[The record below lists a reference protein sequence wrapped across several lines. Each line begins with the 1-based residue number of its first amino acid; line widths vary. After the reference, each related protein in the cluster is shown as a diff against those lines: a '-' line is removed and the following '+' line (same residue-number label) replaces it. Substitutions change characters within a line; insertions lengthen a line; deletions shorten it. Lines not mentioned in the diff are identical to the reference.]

1 MSVEHKTLEI
11 TDANFEELVL
21 KSDKPVIVDYW
32 ATWCGPCKMLSPIV
46 EELAKEMD
54 GQVVF
59 GKMDVQKNMTGTKY
73 GVSALPT
80 LMFFKGGQKV
90 ESIITNLAKSK
101 GIINTTNVAFRFT
114 KQRAVS
120 DGLVNQN
127 TSK

>member
-21 KSDKPVIVDYW
+21 NSDKPVIVDYW

-59 GKMDVQKNMTGTKY
+59 GKMNVEKNVTGTKY

-90 ESIITNLAKSK
+90 ESIMGVPTKAKLKEKAQSY
-101 GIINTTNVAFRFT
+101 I
-114 KQRAVS
+114 
-120 DGLVNQN
+120 
-127 TSK
+127 

>member
-59 GKMDVQKNMTGTKY
+59 GKMNVEKNITGTKY

-90 ESIITNLAKSK
+90 ESIMGVPTKAKLK
-101 GIINTTNVAFRFT
+101 EKAQAMV
-114 KQRAVS
+114 
-120 DGLVNQN
+120 
-127 TSK
+127 

>member
-1 MSVEHKTLEI
+1 MSVDHKTLEI

-21 KSDKPVIVDYW
+21 NSDKPVIVDYW

-59 GKMDVQKNMTGTKY
+59 GKMNVEKNITGTKY

-90 ESIITNLAKSK
+90 ESIMGVPTKAKIK
-101 GIINTTNVAFRFT
+101 EKA
-114 KQRAVS
+114 QA
-120 DGLVNQN
+120 LV
-127 TSK
+127 